1 MFNRVSLTVLAL
13 LALLWIAL
21 IFDFA
26 DIVGHLGA
34 LLNHLDGS

>member
-1 MFNRVSLTVLAL
+1 M
-13 LALLWIAL
+13 LWMAL
-21 IFDFA
+21 IFDFG

>member
-1 MFNRVSLTVLAL
+1 M
-13 LALLWIAL
+13 AL
-21 IFDFA
+21 IFDFG

>member
-1 MFNRVSLTVLAL
+1 M
-13 LALLWIAL
+13 AL

-34 LLNHLDGS
+34 VLNHLDGG